1 MAPQVSCPM
10 LSVGGV
16 LPIWGEDPIFVMKV
30 TRSQTSLLGQVVAVN
45 VLLVVATLF
54 AASAAANLNLELRDQ
69 RSEFALLA
77 FTIILILLVNILM
90 VRRRF
95 SPLEELTDRIEA
107 VDPAQPSTFEA
118 PEGGAGTQEVDRL
131 ARSFQMLLGRVEAER
146 RRSGRLVLRAQEEER
161 RRLARDLHDEVNQ
174 ALTAILLRLEAASQA
189 APPELEEELGELKR
203 LVNQAMEELLQLARQ
218 LRPSALDDHGLVP
231 ALEGQV
237 RRFGDQHG
245 IDARLET
252 QGRADSLGDDQ
263 QLVVY
268 RVAQE
273 ALANV
278 ARHSQAHHV
287 EVDLVARA
295 SGLDLSV
302 RDDGVGFHSD
312 IRPTGLGLNGMAERA
327 RLVGG
332 ELNVRSIPGQGT
344 TVTLHVP

>member
-1 MAPQVSCPM
+1 MAPQVFSPM
-10 LSVGGV
+10 LSVWRV
-16 LPIWGEDPIFVMKV
+16 LPIWGEDPIFAMKV

-118 PEGGAGTQEVDRL
+118 PEGGVGTQEVDRL

-174 ALTAILLRLEAASQA
+174 ALTAILLRLEAASHG
-189 APPELEEELGELKR
+189 APAELEEELGELKR

-218 LRPSALDDHGLVP
+218 LRPTALDDHGLLP
-231 ALEGQV
+231 ALATHV
-237 RRFGDQHG
+237 RRFASQTGIQADLDTHGEPDLAPDQE
-245 IDARLET
+245 IA
-252 QGRADSLGDDQ
+252 
-263 QLVVY
+263 VY

-278 ARHSQAHHV
+278 ARHADASRVHV
-287 EVDLVARA
+287 ALDT
-295 SGLDLSV
+295 SGPVLELRV
-302 RDDGVGFHSD
+302 CDDGRGFDSM
-312 IRPTGLGLNGMAERA
+312 RRRKGLGLDGMAERA
-327 RLVGG
+327 RLIGG
-332 ELNVRSIPGQGT
+332 ELTIDSRPGSGT
-344 TVTLHVP
+344 QLVMRVP